1 MNKQTEIKDVQPIRS
16 LDRIEDMKWSLKKWC
31 GERDYIL
38 FLLGINSGLRVGD
51 LLNIKTSEIQG
62 KHVVSLR
69 EGKTG
74 KRRTIHLGNIY
85 NELNAYIGTLDGAE
99 WLFPSRKGQNPITRV
114 QAYRQ
119 LNKAAQM
126 ADMPDG
132 IGTHTLRKTFGY
144 WHYKQFRDIA
154 ELQNILNHTHP
165 QITLRYI
172 GITDEQIESNLK
184 TFRL

>member
-1 MNKQTEIKDVQPIRS
+1 MAKQSEIKDVQPIRS

-31 GERDYIL
+31 GERDYML

-51 LLNIKTSEIQG
+51 LLKIKVSEIQG
-62 KHVVSLR
+62 KQVVSLR

-85 NELNAYIGTLDGAE
+85 AELNTYINSLEASE
-99 WLFPSRKGQNPITRV
+99 WLFPSRKGDGPITRV

-126 ADMPDG
+126 VDMPDG

-144 WHYKQFRDIA
+144 WHYKQFKDIA
-154 ELQNILNHTHP
+154 ELQNILNHAHP

-184 TFRL
+184 AFRL

>member
-1 MNKQTEIKDVQPIRS
+1 KIKV
-16 LDRIEDMKWSLKKWC
+16 
-31 GERDYIL
+31 
-38 FLLGINSGLRVGD
+38 
-51 LLNIKTSEIQG
+51 SEIQD
-62 KHVVSLR
+62 KQVASLR

-85 NELNAYIGTLDGAE
+85 TELNTYINSLEASE
-99 WLFPSRKGQNPITRV
+99 WLFPSRKGDGPITRV

-126 ADMPDG
+126 VDMPDG

-144 WHYKQFRDIA
+144 WHYKQFKDIA
-154 ELQNILNHTHP
+154 ELQNILNHAHP

-184 TFRL
+184 AFRL

>member
-1 MNKQTEIKDVQPIRS
+1 MEPEKVVRRTGLHPVSSRYQFGPAGGGSVKHQN
-16 LDRIEDMKWSLKKWC
+16 
-31 GERDYIL
+31 ERDP
-38 FLLGINSGLRVGD
+38 GQTGGV
-51 LLNIKTSEIQG
+51 
-62 KHVVSLR
+62 LR

-85 NELNAYIGTLDGAE
+85 DELNAYIGTLNGTE
-99 WLFPSRKGQNPITRV
+99 WLFPSRKGQKPITRV

-126 ADMPDG
+126 VDMPDG

-144 WHYKQFRDIA
+144 WHYKQFLDIA
-154 ELQNILNHTHP
+154 ELQNILNHAHP

-184 TFRL
+184 VFRL